1 MAVIMV
7 RLAQGRLL
15 KERKQKYPQRLRRL
29 QLAAGGQRFS
39 GFEACDAY
47 YWKVV

>member
-15 KERKQKYPQRLRRL
+15 KER
-29 QLAAGGQRFS
+29 
-39 GFEACDAY
+39 EAEVSATP
-47 YWKVV
+47 KKPATVGRPAVLFGL